1 LFTVQKQP
9 DYGIDAPL
17 VIVVQLIV
25 SAIAF
30 ALAVVLF
37 ALGVPHPVGI
47 PLGEIGLVL
56 GGNFLV
62 NVAGM
67 LWYSKVGKLRQRERL
82 LDLISWRG
90 DEIILDVGCGRGL
103 LLIGAARRL
112 PSGKAIGVDIWQ
124 QKSMVGNR
132 PEAALENAR
141 LEEVA
146 ERVEVQDGDARQL
159 PFPNASF
166 DVVVSALVLH
176 NIPGQAGRQQAAREM
191 ARVLK
196 PGGQV
201 ALLGIK
207 HTSECVRVL
216 RESGLSDAR
225 RSAAG
230 FLFWWFAV
238 LTWGS
243 VQFFR
248 VTGRKVASATVA

>member
-1 LFTVQKQP
+1 MQEQP

-17 VIVVQLIV
+17 VIIVQLIV
-25 SAIAF
+25 SAAAF
-30 ALAVVLF
+30 ALAAVLF
-37 ALGVPHPVGI
+37 VLGVPHPLGI
-47 PLGEIGLVL
+47 PLGEVGLVL
-56 GGNFLV
+56 GVNFLV

-82 LDLISWRG
+82 LDLIRWRG
-90 DEIILDVGCGRGL
+90 DETVLDVGCGRGL
-103 LLIGAARRL
+103 LLVGAARRL
-112 PSGKAIGVDIWQ
+112 TAGKAIGVDIWQ
-124 QKSMVGNR
+124 RKSMVCNR
-132 PEAALENAR
+132 AEAAVENAR
-141 LEEVA
+141 LEGVA
-146 ERVEVQDGDARQL
+146 ERVEVRDGDARQL
-159 PFPNASF
+159 PFPDDSF

-176 NIPGQAGRQQAAREM
+176 NIPSQEGRRQAAREI

-216 RESGLSDAR
+216 RECGVSDAKC
-225 RSAAG
+225 SAAG
-230 FLFWWFAV
+230 FLFWWFAI

-248 VTGRKVASATVA
+248 VTGKKGGSATVV

>member
-1 LFTVQKQP
+1 MQNQP

-17 VIVVQLIV
+17 VIVILLIV
-25 SAIAF
+25 SASAF
-30 ALAVVLF
+30 ALAVALF
-37 ALGVPHPVGI
+37 ALGVPHPLGI
-47 PLGEIGLVL
+47 PLGEVGLVI
-56 GGNFLV
+56 GVNFLV

-67 LWYSKVGKLRQRERL
+67 FWYSKIGKLRQRERL

-90 DEIILDVGCGRGL
+90 DETVLDVGCGRGL

-112 PSGKAIGVDIWQ
+112 TSGKAIGVDIWQ
-124 QKSMVGNR
+124 RKSMAGNR
-132 PEAALENAR
+132 LEAALENAR
-141 LEEVA
+141 LEGVA
-146 ERVEVQDGDARQL
+146 ERVEVQDADARQL
-159 PFPNASF
+159 PFPDASF

-196 PGGQV
+196 PGGPV

-207 HTSECVRVL
+207 HTSECIRVL
-216 RESGLSDAR
+216 RESGLSDAK

-248 VTGRKVASATVA
+248 VTGKKVGSATTV

>member
-1 LFTVQKQP
+1 MQKRP

-17 VIVVQLIV
+17 VIVIQFIV
-25 SAIAF
+25 SASAF
-30 ALAVVLF
+30 AVAVALF
-37 ALGVPHPVGI
+37 ALSAPHPLGI
-47 PLGEIGLVL
+47 PLGEVALVI

-67 LWYSKVGKLRQRERL
+67 FWYSKIGKLRQRERL

-90 DEIILDVGCGRGL
+90 DETVLDVGCGRGL

-112 PSGKAIGVDIWQ
+112 TSGKAIGVDIWQ
-124 QKSMVGNR
+124 RKSMAGNR
-132 PEAALENAR
+132 PEAARENAR
-141 LEEVA
+141 LEGVA
-146 ERVEVQDGDARQL
+146 ERVEVQDADARQL
-159 PFPNASF
+159 PFLGASF

-176 NIPGQAGRQQAAREM
+176 NIPGRSGRHQAAREM

-248 VTGRKVASATVA
+248 VTGKKGASTIVA

>member
-1 LFTVQKQP
+1 MQKRP

-17 VIVVQLIV
+17 VILIQLIV
-25 SAIAF
+25 SASAF
-30 ALAVVLF
+30 ALAVALF
-37 ALGVPHPVGI
+37 ALGAPHPLGI
-47 PLGEIGLVL
+47 PLGEVALAL
-56 GGNFLV
+56 GVNFLV

-67 LWYSKVGKLRQRERL
+67 IWYSKIGKLRQRERL
-82 LDLISWRG
+82 LDLIPWRG
-90 DEIILDVGCGRGL
+90 DETVLDVGCGRGL

-112 PSGKAIGVDIWQ
+112 TSGKAMGVDIWQ
-124 QKSMVGNR
+124 RKSMAGNR

-141 LEEVA
+141 LEGVA
-146 ERVEVQDGDARQL
+146 ERVEVQDADARQL
-159 PFPNASF
+159 PFPDASF

-176 NIPGQAGRQQAAREM
+176 NIPGQAGRHQAAREM

-207 HTSECVRVL
+207 HTNECVRVL

-225 RSAAG
+225 RAAAG

-248 VTGRKVASATVA
+248 VTGKKVASAIVA

>member
-1 LFTVQKQP
+1 MQKQP

-17 VIVVQLIV
+17 VIAIQLIV
-25 SAIAF
+25 SAGAF
-30 ALAVVLF
+30 ALAVALF
-37 ALGVPHPVGI
+37 ALGVAHPLGI
-47 PLGEIGLVL
+47 PLAEIGLVL
-56 GGNFLV
+56 GANFLF
-62 NVAGM
+62 NVGGM
-67 LWYSKVGKLRQRERL
+67 VWYSKLGKLRQGERL
-82 LDLISWRG
+82 LDLIPWRG
-90 DEIILDVGCGRGL
+90 DETVLDVGCGRGL

-112 PSGKAIGVDIWQ
+112 TSGKAIGVDIWQ

-132 PEAALENAR
+132 PEVALENAR
-141 LEEVA
+141 LEGVA
-146 ERVEVQDGDARQL
+146 ERVEVRDGDARQL
-159 PFPNASF
+159 PFPDASF

-176 NIPGQAGRQQAAREM
+176 NIPGQAGRQRATREM

-216 RESGLSDAR
+216 RESGLSDAT

-230 FLFWWFAV
+230 FLFWWFAI

-248 VTGRKVASATVA
+248 VTGKKVASATVA

>member
-1 LFTVQKQP
+1 MQKQP

-17 VIVVQLIV
+17 VIVIQLIV
-25 SAIAF
+25 SASAF
-30 ALAVVLF
+30 ALAVALF
-37 ALGVPHPVGI
+37 ALSVPHPLGI
-47 PLGEIGLVL
+47 PLGEIGLVI
-56 GGNFLV
+56 GVNFLV

-67 LWYSKVGKLRQRERL
+67 FWYSKIGKLRQRERL
-82 LDLISWRG
+82 LDLVSWRG
-90 DEIILDVGCGRGL
+90 DGTVLDVGCGRGL
-103 LLIGAARRL
+103 LLIGVARRL
-112 PSGKAIGVDIWQ
+112 TSGKAIGVDIWQ
-124 QKSMVGNR
+124 RKSMVGNR

-141 LEEVA
+141 LEGVA
-146 ERVEVQDGDARQL
+146 ERVEARDGDARQL
-159 PFPNASF
+159 PFPDASF

-176 NIPGQAGRQQAAREM
+176 NIPGQEGRQQAAREL

-216 RESGLSDAR
+216 RESGLSDAK

-248 VTGRKVASATVA
+248 VTGKKGGSATVA

>member
-1 LFTVQKQP
+1 MQKQP

-17 VIVVQLIV
+17 VIAIQLVV
-25 SAIAF
+25 SASAF

-37 ALGVPHPVGI
+37 ALGVPYPLGI
-47 PLGEIGLVL
+47 PLGEVGLVL
-56 GGNFLV
+56 GVNFLV

-67 LWYSKVGKLRQRERL
+67 FWYSKIGKLRQRERL
-82 LDLISWRG
+82 LDGISWRG
-90 DEIILDVGCGRGL
+90 DETVLDVGCGREL

-112 PSGKAIGVDIWQ
+112 TSGKAIGVDIWQ
-124 QKSMVGNR
+124 RKSMVGNR
-132 PEAALENAR
+132 LEAALENAR
-141 LEEVA
+141 LEGVA
-146 ERVEVQDGDARQL
+146 ERVEVQDADARQL
-159 PFPNASF
+159 PFPGASF
-166 DVVVSALVLH
+166 DVVLSALVLH

-216 RESGLSDAR
+216 REGGLSDAK
-225 RSAAG
+225 RSTAG
-230 FLFWWFAV
+230 FLFWWFAI

-248 VTGRKVASATVA
+248 VTGKKVAAATVA